1 MPPGNRVLSPSD
13 SPHLNLVRPDDTP
26 VTFSCSGKQGALLS
40 LPFPAD
46 HEETNALGDFSK
58 WIIKN
63 IDDCLK
69 VANDLGCGVNMEDII
84 LVTGRRLARSWISV
98 VFSEIRGHGDAQVS
112 FVVRVSGDS
121 CVHHEERNA
130 SGGVL
135 KFGPRGEVGFH
146 TILSLEPILRNF
158 CPDTPHARIYQRTN
172 AFLFKG
178 FVSSAS

>member
-1 MPPGNRVLSPSD
+1 LPPTYSRRL
-13 SPHLNLVRPDDTP
+13 HLVRSDDTP
-26 VTFSCSGKQGALLS
+26 VKFSCSGKQGALLS

-46 HEETNALGDFSK
+46 HQETTALGDFGK

-69 VANDLGCGVNMEDII
+69 VADDLGCGVNMEDII

-98 VFSEIRGHGDAQVS
+98 VFSESRGHGDAQVS
-112 FVVRVSGDS
+112 FLVRVSGEAG
-121 CVHHEERNA
+121 VHFEERNA

-135 KFGPRGEVGFH
+135 KPGPRGEVGICTSF
-146 TILSLEPILRNF
+146 SSEPMLRNSG
-158 CPDTPHARIYQRTN
+158 PDTPHTRIYQRIN

-178 FVSSAS
+178 SASCAY